1 MSDLKL
7 PGEDDKKKQTIS
19 TSRITIW
26 VVVSGVALYLLVS
39 GIVGILAKAQ

>member
-7 PGEDDKKKQTIS
+7 PGDDDKKKPTIS

-26 VVVSGVALYLLVS
+26 VVVSGVAIYLMIS
-39 GIVGILAKAQ
+39 GIVGIIAKAQ